1 TRHRTRR
8 CNIVV
13 CQKTTMS
20 NLFSPPLYK
29 QRHQFVIE
37 FVKRFAPRKVLD
49 VGCADCRL
57 LTTLKVHRHGVELLA
72 GVDIDCAAIQRRK
85 HALAPL
91 SSDYLVPG
99 DRPLTIELYHG
110 SVMEKEPCTKG
121 FDLVTCIELI
131 EHLDPGDVEKFSDGV
146 FGYMVPH
153 AVIISTPNAEFNPVL
168 PGLTGFRHK
177 DHKFEWTRAQF
188 STWALGICW
197 KYGYSVEFT
206 GVGEAQDRDVG
217 FCSQIAV
224 FQRDTELNAPV
235 NNTYLV
241 PQVYRLVCV
250 VYPSLQDNKVFHRTL
265 VSEVLYS
272 AESLRRRWRE
282 ERDGARSDLTSDI
295 CGSGSA
301 EGQGVYRCGRSVRV
315 PLLDVWAS
323 PRVQALC
330 VDVQHLREALLAG
343 SWVQLD
349 TDGGA
354 IVLPDEDEENEEEE
368 QEEECGREFLHR
380 REKTIMLFA
389 TT

>member
-1 TRHRTRR
+1 
-8 CNIVV
+8 
-13 CQKTTMS
+13 
-20 NLFSPPLYK
+20 
-29 QRHQFVIE
+29 
-37 FVKRFAPRKVLD
+37 VLD

-85 HALAPL
+85 LVFACSDLSEIQLIQNPFLNSIIMSLAMHALAPL

-131 EHLDPGDVEKFSDGV
+131 EHLDPGDVEKFSDVV

-241 PQVYRLVCV
+241 PQVYRLLYKV

-272 AESLRRRWRE
+272 AESLRRRWQE
-282 ERDGARSDLTSDI
+282 EEDGARSDLTSDI

-368 QEEECGREFLHR
+368 QEEE
-380 REKTIMLFA
+380 
-389 TT
+389 